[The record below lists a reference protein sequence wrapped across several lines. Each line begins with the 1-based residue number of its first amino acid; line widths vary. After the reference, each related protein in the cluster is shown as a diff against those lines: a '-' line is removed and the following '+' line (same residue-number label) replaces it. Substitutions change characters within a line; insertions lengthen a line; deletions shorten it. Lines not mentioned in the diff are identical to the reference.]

1 LGGEE
6 FLLIWPNVGLQECA
20 RMAERLRKLSEQML
34 ILVEGK
40 VIQVTISVGVACWYP
55 DIHDVEQL
63 LGKPDMAL
71 YEAKN
76 SGRNRM
82 INFAGENHVG

>member
-1 LGGEE
+1 
-6 FLLIWPNVGLQECA
+6 
-20 RMAERLRKLSEQML
+20 MAERLRKLSEQML

-63 LGKPDMAL
+63 LGQPDKAL
-71 YEAKN
+71 
-76 SGRNRM
+76 
-82 INFAGENHVG
+82 